1 MRILLIDF
9 CSVVKFV
16 GGTEKVL
23 CSMANAFINKGHVV
37 NVICCDYKKGLP
49 AFYLDKEINF
59 VNLNGTGKELKAPFY
74 MKVKREALR
83 IINCLDKDKSYLE
96 THYYGLGKRL
106 KDEIKIMKPD
116 IIISFDPKSLN
127 LLNLIN
133 NKIPVI
139 AMIHTSA
146 SNHFNSSI
154 SNTLKESYKRCK
166 IIQVLSKSDVALVK
180 RFIDNIPVIYIPNAI
195 EQYPVHREHINY
207 KIIHIGRIDNDS
219 KQQMNLVM
227 AFNKIAEDF
236 PRWEIEFYGEA
247 YSEKTRE
254 YKAQIL
260 KYIDDNRLNDR
271 IKFMGVSNNLSEVF
285 KYADIFAFPSKFEG
299 MPLALLEAMSSALP
313 AIGYASCHNVNILI
327 KNNVNGFLC
336 DDGIDD
342 FANKLSILMSDEQ
355 LRSRLGKEAQK
366 TALEFSPE
374 KIWNEWENVIN
385 DVVNKFY

>member
-9 CSVVKFV
+9 WSVVKSV

-49 AFYLDKEINF
+49 AFYLDKKINF

-146 SNHFNSSI
+146 SNF
-154 SNTLKESYKRCK
+154 
-166 IIQVLSKSDVALVK
+166 
-180 RFIDNIPVIYIPNAI
+180 F
-195 EQYPVHREHINY
+195 
-207 KIIHIGRIDNDS
+207 
-219 KQQMNLVM
+219 
-227 AFNKIAEDF
+227 
-236 PRWEIEFYGEA
+236 
-247 YSEKTRE
+247 
-254 YKAQIL
+254 
-260 KYIDDNRLNDR
+260 
-271 IKFMGVSNNLSEVF
+271 
-285 KYADIFAFPSKFEG
+285 
-299 MPLALLEAMSSALP
+299 
-313 AIGYASCHNVNILI
+313 
-327 KNNVNGFLC
+327 
-336 DDGIDD
+336 
-342 FANKLSILMSDEQ
+342 
-355 LRSRLGKEAQK
+355 
-366 TALEFSPE
+366 
-374 KIWNEWENVIN
+374 
-385 DVVNKFY
+385 

>member
-9 CSVVKFV
+9 WSVVKSV

-37 NVICCDYKKGLP
+37 NIICCDYKKGLP
-49 AFYLDKEINF
+49 AFYLDKKINF

-146 SNHFNSSI
+146 SNFFNSSI
-154 SNTLKESYKRCK
+154 SNTLKKSYKRCK

-227 AFNKIAEDF
+227 AFNKIAKDF
-236 PRWEIEFYGEA
+236 PHWKIEFYGEA
-247 YSEKTRE
+247 YSEKNRK
-254 YKAQIL
+254 YKEQIL
-260 KYIDDNRLNDR
+260 KYIGENNLNGR
-271 IKFMGVSNNLSEVF
+271 IKFMGVSNNLNEVF

-299 MPLALLEAMSSALP
+299 MPLALLEAMSSGLP